1 MIDTI
6 VKSLVPVLC
15 GMIFGSALA
24 KKDRYI
30 ATLSAIAWAAM
41 IVDIILEA

>member
-1 MIDTI
+1 MIDAIT
-6 VKSLVPVLC
+6 KSSVPVLC
-15 GMIFGSALA
+15 VMIFGSALA

-41 IVDIILEA
+41 IADIILEA